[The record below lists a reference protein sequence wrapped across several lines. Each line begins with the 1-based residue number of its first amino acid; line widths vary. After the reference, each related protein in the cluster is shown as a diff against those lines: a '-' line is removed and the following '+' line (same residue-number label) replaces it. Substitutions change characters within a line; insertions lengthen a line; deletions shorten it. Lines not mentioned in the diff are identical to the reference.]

1 MPLRKNALSLL
12 KRALG
17 RDHADAR
24 PAARPPAPPVEPTPQ
39 AAPPERPRQ
48 PPLEVDA
55 PLPGSLLLDI
65 REPGELS
72 SGAAQDALLLPMDCV
87 PHQVD
92 LLDRARPITVYCAA
106 GARSLGVAHWLREQ
120 GFSAVSLEGG
130 IQSLRWADP
139 PWPLR
144 QPDRAGERVV
154 LGPSATIDGVPVGE
168 GVAERVDG
176 DRLRVIDATG
186 LQLVGR
192 LG

>member
-1 MPLRKNALSLL
+1 MALRKNALSLL

-17 RDHADAR
+17 RDPGHA
-24 PAARPPAPPVEPTPQ
+24 PPAPTPP
-39 AAPPERPRQ
+39 AAPHAPAPAPDAPERPRA

-72 SGAAQDALLLPMDCV
+72 SGVALDALLLPMDCV

-92 LLDRARPITVYCAA
+92 LLDRSRAITVYCAA

-144 QPDRAGERVV
+144 QPERAGERVT
-154 LGPSATIDGVPVGE
+154 LGPSATLDGVPIGE
-168 GVAERVDG
+168 GIAERVDG
-176 DRLRVIDATG
+176 DRVRVIDATG

>member
-1 MPLRKNALSLL
+1 MALRRNALDLL

-17 RDHADAR
+17 RAPTAP
-24 PAARPPAPPVEPTPQ
+24 PAAPPRPSAAPPEPAPE
-39 AAPPERPRQ
+39 PPERPRP

-55 PLPGSLLLDI
+55 PLPGSVLLDI

-72 SGAAQDALLLPMDCV
+72 SGVALDAVLLPMDCV

-92 LLDRARPITVYCAA
+92 LLDRARPVTVYCAA

-144 QPDRAGERVV
+144 QPDRAGERVA
-154 LGPSATIDGVPVGE
+154 LGPSATLDGVPIGD
-168 GVAERVDG
+168 GLAERVDG
-176 DRLRVIDATG
+176 DWVRVIDATG